1 MPSEEFWHGKPS
13 RFHSYVEAYRLRLER
28 EEKIQSSL
36 IDYQSWLTGLY
47 VHNALG
53 VVLGNAFSKGK
64 KSKYVAEPI
73 SFTQRKQNTRKAQEE
88 QEKELERQFLAFK
101 QLTDAM
107 NGGLKKR

>member
-1 MPSEEFWHGKPS
+1 M
-13 RFHSYVEAYRLRLER
+13 EAYKLRLER

-64 KSKYVAEPI
+64 KAKYVAEPI
-73 SFTQRKQNTRKAQEE
+73 SFTQRKEKTRSAKADEE
-88 QEKELERQFLAFK
+88 RKLQQQYLAFK
-101 QLTDAM
+101 QLTDAV